1 MTRICSKCQ
10 TRKATNSFGIARCD
24 QCRTHRTQTYRECA
38 CGRQFKTTGSNT
50 VCVPCRHQAA
60 KHPCA
65 DCGEPC
71 DKRAERCLACHSAAQ
86 PTGEANPNW
95 KGGKVRS
102 HKTRGYVRLKA
113 PGHPRAT
120 NGYVSEHVL
129 VMEEMLGRYLLP
141 GENVHHRNGIKD
153 DNRPENLELWLV
165 AQPAGQRVEDMVE
178 WAKEILDRY
187 TPERVTVTVERS
199 TA

>member
-1 MTRICSKCQ
+1 
-10 TRKATNSFGIARCD
+10 
-24 QCRTHRTQTYRECA
+24 
-38 CGRQFKTTGSNT
+38 
-50 VCVPCRHQAA
+50 
-60 KHPCA
+60 
-65 DCGEPC
+65 
-71 DKRAERCLACHSAAQ
+71 
-86 PTGEANPNW
+86 
-95 KGGKVRS
+95 
-102 HKTRGYVRLKA
+102 
-113 PGHPRAT
+113 
-120 NGYVSEHVL
+120 
-129 VMEEMLGRYLLP
+129 MEEMLGRYLLP